1 MLVAEEVDVLVQ
13 NLKEKLRVGGKQSQV
28 KNSNQRVK
36 DLLKAGEAVKVV
48 DLAEEHPV
56 LRKQNA
62 QVENLKKKLTQGSKD
77 LNRFNKRKKISLLF
91 KSSKKQIVK
100 KLIALKPK
108 RKQ

>member
-1 MLVAEEVDVLVQ
+1 VIRWRGRFQSQNSLIGEGKEVNLVGEEVLVAEEVDVLVQ

-56 LRKQNA
+56 LRK
-62 QVENLKKKLTQGSKD
+62 
-77 LNRFNKRKKISLLF
+77 
-91 KSSKKQIVK
+91 
-100 KLIALKPK
+100 
-108 RKQ
+108 